1 MQASLPIFVLHI
13 FTILVFAVLRQGNPV
28 SKTRKFSEEY
38 DQS

>member
-1 MQASLPIFVLHI
+1 MQASLPIFVSHI

-28 SKTRKFSEEY
+28 SKICKFSEEY